1 MGLKIAIMQP
11 YLFPYI
17 GYWQLINCVDT
28 FVVYDDVNYI
38 KGGWINRNRIL
49 LNENPILLTFP
60 LSGASSFK
68 LIKDIQM
75 SSNIKARIDILK
87 TVQQAYNK
95 APYFKLIYPLLEKI
109 ILFEERDLTRFI
121 LNSLI
126 ELSRF
131 FNINTKFVLSSVID
145 NDKSLNARERLI
157 EICKKFG
164 AETYINPIGGLKLY
178 NKKDFEKHNIRL
190 YFLRTNEIIYKQFGN
205 DFIPSLSIIDV
216 LMFNSVEEIRNLLE
230 NYELE

>member
-205 DFIPSLSIIDV
+205 DFIPVSIDNRCV
-216 LMFNSVEEIRNLLE
+216 NV
-230 NYELE
+230 